1 MMYSLKQ
8 LLMSKI
14 GLIIKREYS
23 TRVRKKTFILM
34 SFLGPFLIVGF
45 LALSA
50 YLAKGSKTN
59 YEILV
64 VDESMLFN
72 NILKNSEKYHL
83 QWAPKNKTYSQTQE
97 IFKKDENLDLL
108 IYLPV
113 NLIKTNS
120 MTAKCLYKTIPST
133 SAQKHLTSIINE
145 AIELYRVESNNI
157 ELDTYRSIKTRI
169 NLDVIDIENQLNK
182 NIQRKAIVGFIFAF
196 FIYLFVF
203 MYSIQVMKGVI
214 EEKTNRIVEI
224 IISSVSSFQL
234 MMAKII
240 GVGLVGLTQFII
252 WIVVVFLMSTTV
264 LSTSFPDQYSAAF
277 QSTNSELYETNGN
290 KINLDNQEAT
300 EIIQF
305 ILHDIE
311 WTTIFM
317 FFIIYFL
324 GGYLLYGGLM
334 AAIGAAVDEETDTQ
348 QFLLPI
354 TIPMIF
360 ALTMISKV
368 IDDPSSSLSFWL
380 SEIPFTSP
388 IIMMVRIAMGVGDSS
403 VEIWEIILSLIILI
417 LSFIGTTW
425 FSSKIYKKGILS
437 YGKKASYK
445 DLFKWIK
452 S

>member
-1 MMYSLKQ
+1 
-8 LLMSKI
+8 MSKI

-45 LALSA
+45 MGLSA

-59 YEILV
+59 YEVIV
-64 VDESMLFN
+64 VDESQLFDS
-72 NILKNSEKYHL
+72 ILRNTKRYHL
-83 QWAPKNKTYSQTQE
+83 KWAPKNKNYEEIQE
-97 IFKKDENLDLL
+97 VFKEDENLDLL
-108 IYLPV
+108 LYMPV

-120 MTAKCLYKTIPST
+120 MTAKCLYKSIPST
-133 SAQKHLTSIINE
+133 AAQKHLSSIINE
-145 AIELYRVESNNI
+145 AIELYRVKSNNI
-157 ELDTYRSIKTRI
+157 EIATYRSIKTRV
-169 NLDVIDIENQLNK
+169 NLDVIDIENQSNK
-182 NIQRKAIVGFIFAF
+182 NIQRKAVVGFFFAF
-196 FIYLFVF
+196 FIYIFVF
-203 MYSIQVMKGVI
+203 MYSVQVMKGVI
-214 EEKTNRIVEI
+214 EEKSNRIVEI

-252 WIVVVFLMSTTV
+252 WLGIVFVMSTTI
-264 LSTSFPDQYSAAF
+264 LSSTFPDQYSAAF
-277 QSTNSELYETNGN
+277 QSDKIEISNTETQKTILENN
-290 KINLDNQEAT
+290 EVF

-311 WTTIFM
+311 WGTIFI
-317 FFIIYFL
+317 FFVIYFL

-348 QFLLPI
+348 QFLIPI

-360 ALTMISKV
+360 ALTMITKV
-368 IDDPSSSLSFWL
+368 VDDPSSSLAFWL

-403 VEIWEIILSLIILI
+403 VEVWEIILSLLILI
-417 LSFIGTTW
+417 STFIATTW
-425 FSSKIYKKGILS
+425 FSGKIYKKGILS
-437 YGKKASYK
+437 FGKKASYR
-445 DLFKWIK
+445 DLLKWVK